1 MSGHEARPRS
11 PERLSVLRVDGAA
24 FDEAGRLTVTV
35 TFDYEPWCCSG
46 PHELTDAVIAVTET
60 LAVAAEGAARARE
73 AAHALGQDAPAYP
86 YPRPDD
92 A

>member
-1 MSGHEARPRS
+1 MSGREARPRS

-24 FDEAGRLTVTV
+24 FEDDGRLTVTV
-35 TFDYEPWCCSG
+35 TVNYEPWCCCG
-46 PHELTDAVIAVTET
+46 PHELTDAVIAVAET
-60 LAVAAEGAARARE
+60 LAVAAEDATRARE
-73 AAHALGQDAPAYP
+73 AAHALVHDAPPCP